1 LEDLLPKEMSLRS
14 CYLSGPNFAREVAMK
29 LPSATTVASRSEEG
43 AKRVQALLT
52 RDYLRV
58 YTHHD
63 VIGIEL
69 GGAVKNVIAIAAG
82 ISDGL
87 GLGHNAR
94 AALITRGIS
103 EMTRLGI
110 AMGASAETFAGLSGM
125 GDLVLT
131 CTGDLS
137 RNRKV
142 GMWLA
147 EGLSLDDILSREKTV
162 AEGVRTSKSVMGL
175 AQKHGV
181 EMPICREVYRVLH
194 EGKPPTDAVG
204 ALMGRTLKKEFSV

>member
-1 LEDLLPKEMSLRS
+1 
-14 CYLSGPNFAREVAMK
+14 MK
-29 LPSATTVASRSEEG
+29 LPSATTVAAQDEES
-43 AKRVQALLT
+43 AKKVQSLLT

-63 VIGIEL
+63 VTGIEL

-87 GLGHNAR
+87 GFGYNAR

-103 EMTRLGI
+103 EITRLGLK
-110 AMGASAETFAGLSGM
+110 MGASPETFAGLSGM

-142 GMWLA
+142 GTLLA
-147 EGLSLDDILSREKTV
+147 EGLSLSEIMNREKTV
-162 AEGVRTSKSVMGL
+162 AEGVLTSKSVMGL
-175 AQKHGV
+175 SEKHKV
-181 EMPICREVYRVLH
+181 EMPICKEVYRVLH
-194 EGKPPTDAVG
+194 EGKNPMDAVG
-204 ALMGRTLKKEFSV
+204 DLMGRTLKGEFSV